1 MKIILLGYG
10 KMGHEVEQIALQRGH
25 EIIAR
30 IDNSSELEKLKDS
43 KSEKLSDSQIFRFSD
58 SEDVVAIEFS
68 TPATALEN
76 INLCFDM
83 NIPVVCGTTGWYEH
97 LDEVKA
103 RCEKENQA
111 LFYAPNFSIG
121 MNITF
126 MLNQQLAK
134 LSEKYGYRLSLTE
147 THHIHKLDK
156 PSGTA
161 VKLAED
167 IIDNNDNY
175 KSWEL
180 SQCTINNEQLT
191 MNNEQL
197 AINNVQLTVDEVLP
211 IEAIREGNVFGIHEV
226 KAESDCD
233 IIQLRHEA
241 FSRKGFATGA
251 VIAAEFLLG
260 KKGIFT
266 MSDLFK
272 I

>member
-1 MKIILLGYG
+1 
-10 KMGHEVEQIALQRGH
+10 
-25 EIIAR
+25 
-30 IDNSSELEKLKDS
+30 
-43 KSEKLSDSQIFRFSD
+43 
-58 SEDVVAIEFS
+58 
-68 TPATALEN
+68 
-76 INLCFDM
+76 M

-97 LDEVKA
+97 LNDVKT
-103 RCEKENQA
+103 RCEKENQS
-111 LFYAPNFSIG
+111 LLYAPNFSIG
-121 MNITF
+121 MNIMF
-126 MLNQQLAK
+126 MLNKQLAK
-134 LSEKYGYRLSLTE
+134 LSEKYGYRLNLTE

-167 IIDNNDNY
+167 IIANNDNY
-175 KSWEL
+175 NSWEL
-180 SQCTINNEQLT
+180 TQCTMYNEQLT
-191 MNNEQL
+191 VGD
-197 AINNVQLTVDEVLP
+197 ILP
-211 IEAIREGNVFGIHEV
+211 VEAIREGNVFGIHEV

-266 MSDLFK
+266 MNDLFK

>member
-1 MKIILLGYG
+1 MNIIILGYG
-10 KMGHEVEQIALQRGH
+10 KMGHEVEQVALQRGH
-25 EIIAR
+25 KIIAR
-30 IDNSSELEKLKDS
+30 IDNSSELENLKTL
-43 KSEKLSDSQIFRFSD
+43 KSEKRSD
-58 SEDVVAIEFS
+58 SEEVIAIEFS
-68 TPATALEN
+68 TPATALNN
-76 INLCFDM
+76 IYRCFDM
-83 NIPVVCGTTGWYEH
+83 NIPVVCGTTAWYQH
-97 LDEVKA
+97 LDEVKS

-121 MNITF
+121 MNIMF
-126 MLNQQLAK
+126 MLNKQLAK
-134 LSEKYGYRLSLTE
+134 LSENYNYRLNLTE

-167 IIDNNDNY
+167 IIENNDNY

-180 SQCTINNEQLT
+180 NQLTIDNLQLTSNNEQLT
-191 MNNEQL
+191 
-197 AINNVQLTVDEVLP
+197 ISKVLP
-211 IEAIREGNVFGIHEV
+211 VEAIREGDVFGIHEV

-266 MSDLFK
+266 MENLLK

>member
-1 MKIILLGYG
+1 MNIIILGYG
-10 KMGHEVEQIALQRGH
+10 KMGHEVEQVALQRGH
-25 EIIAR
+25 KIIAR
-30 IDNSSELEKLKDS
+30 IDNSSELENLKTL
-43 KSEKLSDSQIFRFSD
+43 KSEKRSD
-58 SEDVVAIEFS
+58 SEEVVAIEFS
-68 TPATALEN
+68 TPATALNN
-76 INLCFDM
+76 IYSCFDM
-83 NIPVVCGTTGWYEH
+83 NIPVVCGTTAWYQH
-97 LDEVKA
+97 LDEVKS
-103 RCEKENQA
+103 RCENENQA

-121 MNITF
+121 MNIMF
-126 MLNQQLAK
+126 MLNKQLAK
-134 LSEKYGYRLSLTE
+134 LSENYNYRLNLTE

-167 IIDNNDNY
+167 IIENNDNY

-180 SQCTINNEQLT
+180 NQLTIDNLQLTSNNEQLT
-191 MNNEQL
+191 
-197 AINNVQLTVDEVLP
+197 IGKVLP
-211 IEAIREGNVFGIHEV
+211 VEAIREGDVFGIHEV

-266 MSDLFK
+266 MENLLK

>member
-1 MKIILLGYG
+1 
-10 KMGHEVEQIALQRGH
+10 MGHEVEQVALQRGH
-25 EIIAR
+25 KIIAR
-30 IDNSSELEKLKDS
+30 IDNSSELENLKTL
-43 KSEKLSDSQIFRFSD
+43 KSEKRSD

-68 TPATALEN
+68 TPATALNN
-76 INLCFDM
+76 IYRCFDM
-83 NIPVVCGTTGWYEH
+83 NIPVVCGTTAWYQH
-97 LDEVKA
+97 LDEVKS
-103 RCEKENQA
+103 RCENENQA

-121 MNITF
+121 MNIMF
-126 MLNQQLAK
+126 MLNKQLAK
-134 LSEKYGYRLSLTE
+134 LSENYNYRLSLTE

-167 IIDNNDNY
+167 IIENNDNY

-180 SQCTINNEQLT
+180 NQFTIDNLQLTNNNEQLT
-191 MNNEQL
+191 
-197 AINNVQLTVDEVLP
+197 ISKVLP
-211 IEAIREGNVFGIHEV
+211 VEAIREGDVFGIHEV

-266 MSDLFK
+266 MENLLK

>member
-1 MKIILLGYG
+1 MNIIILGYG
-10 KMGHEVEQIALQRGH
+10 KMGHEVEQVALQRGH
-25 EIIAR
+25 KIIAR
-30 IDNSSELEKLKDS
+30 IDNSSELENLKTL
-43 KSEKLSDSQIFRFSD
+43 KSEKRSD
-58 SEDVVAIEFS
+58 SEEVIAIEFS
-68 TPATALEN
+68 TPATALNN
-76 INLCFDM
+76 IYRCFDM
-83 NIPVVCGTTGWYEH
+83 NIPVVCGTTAWYQH
-97 LDEVKA
+97 LDEVKS

-121 MNITF
+121 MNIMF
-126 MLNQQLAK
+126 MLNKQLAK
-134 LSEKYGYRLSLTE
+134 LSENYNYRLSLTE

-167 IIDNNDNY
+167 IIENNDNY

-180 SQCTINNEQLT
+180 NQLTIDNLQLTSNNEQLT
-191 MNNEQL
+191 
-197 AINNVQLTVDEVLP
+197 IGKVLP
-211 IEAIREGNVFGIHEV
+211 VEAIREGDVFGIHEV

-266 MSDLFK
+266 MENLLK

>member
-1 MKIILLGYG
+1 MNIIILGYG
-10 KMGHEVEQIALQRGH
+10 KMGHEVEQVALQRGH
-25 EIIAR
+25 KIIAR
-30 IDNSSELEKLKDS
+30 IDNSSELENLKIL
-43 KSEKLSDSQIFRFSD
+43 KSEKISD

-68 TPATALEN
+68 TPATALNN
-76 INLCFDM
+76 IYRCFDM
-83 NIPVVCGTTGWYEH
+83 NIPVVCGTTAWYQH
-97 LDEVKA
+97 LDEVKS
-103 RCEKENQA
+103 RCENENQA

-121 MNITF
+121 MNIMF
-126 MLNQQLAK
+126 MLNKQLAK
-134 LSEKYGYRLSLTE
+134 LSENYNYRLSLTE

-167 IIDNNDNY
+167 IIENNDNY

-180 SQCTINNEQLT
+180 NQLTIDNLQLTSNNEQLT
-191 MNNEQL
+191 
-197 AINNVQLTVDEVLP
+197 ISKVLP
-211 IEAIREGNVFGIHEV
+211 VEAIREGDVFGIHEV

-266 MSDLFK
+266 MENLLK

>member
-1 MKIILLGYG
+1 MNIIILGYG
-10 KMGHEVEQIALQRGH
+10 KMGHEVEQVALQRGH
-25 EIIAR
+25 KIIAR
-30 IDNSSELEKLKDS
+30 IDNSSELENLKIL
-43 KSEKLSDSQIFRFSD
+43 KSEKRSD

-68 TPATALEN
+68 TPATALNN
-76 INLCFDM
+76 IYRCFDM
-83 NIPVVCGTTGWYEH
+83 NIPVVCGTTAWYQH
-97 LDEVKA
+97 FDEIKE
-103 RCEKENQA
+103 RCEREGQA

-121 MNITF
+121 MNIMF
-126 MLNQQLAK
+126 MLNRQLAK
-134 LSEKYGYRLSLTE
+134 ITEKYDYKLSLTE

-167 IIDNNDNY
+167 IIKNNDNY

-180 SQCTINNEQLT
+180 NQLTIDNLQLTSNNEQLT
-191 MNNEQL
+191 
-197 AINNVQLTVDEVLP
+197 IDDVLP
-211 IEAIREGNVFGIHEV
+211 IEAIRKGDVFGIHEV

-266 MSDLFK
+266 MENLLK

>member
-1 MKIILLGYG
+1 MNIIILGYG
-10 KMGHEVEQIALQRGH
+10 KMGHEVEQVALQRGH
-25 EIIAR
+25 KIIAR
-30 IDNSSELEKLKDS
+30 IDNSSELENLKTL
-43 KSEKLSDSQIFRFSD
+43 KSEKRSD
-58 SEDVVAIEFS
+58 SEEVVAIEFS
-68 TPATALEN
+68 TPATALNN
-76 INLCFDM
+76 IYRCFDM
-83 NIPVVCGTTGWYEH
+83 NIPVVCGTTAWYQH
-97 LDEVKA
+97 LDEVKS

-121 MNITF
+121 MNIMF
-126 MLNQQLAK
+126 LLNKQLAK
-134 LSEKYGYRLSLTE
+134 LSENYNYRLSLTE

-167 IIDNNDNY
+167 IIENNDNY

-180 SQCTINNEQLT
+180 NQLTIDNLQLTSNNEQLT
-191 MNNEQL
+191 
-197 AINNVQLTVDEVLP
+197 ISKVLP
-211 IEAIREGNVFGIHEV
+211 VEAIREGDVFGIHEV

-266 MSDLFK
+266 MENLLK

>member
-1 MKIILLGYG
+1 MNIIILGYG
-10 KMGHEVEQIALQRGH
+10 KMGHEVEQVALQRGH
-25 EIIAR
+25 KIIAR
-30 IDNSSELEKLKDS
+30 IDNSSELENLKTL
-43 KSEKLSDSQIFRFSD
+43 KSEKRSD
-58 SEDVVAIEFS
+58 SEEVVAIEFS
-68 TPATALEN
+68 TPATALNN
-76 INLCFDM
+76 IYSCFDM
-83 NIPVVCGTTGWYEH
+83 NIPVVCGTTAWYQH
-97 LDEVKA
+97 LDEVKS

-121 MNITF
+121 MNIMF
-126 MLNQQLAK
+126 LLNKQLAK
-134 LSEKYGYRLSLTE
+134 LSENYNYRLSLTE

-167 IIDNNDNY
+167 IIKNNDNY

-180 SQCTINNEQLT
+180 NQLTIDNLQLTSNNEQLT
-191 MNNEQL
+191 
-197 AINNVQLTVDEVLP
+197 ISKVLP
-211 IEAIREGNVFGIHEV
+211 VEAIREGDVFGIHEV

-266 MSDLFK
+266 MENLLK